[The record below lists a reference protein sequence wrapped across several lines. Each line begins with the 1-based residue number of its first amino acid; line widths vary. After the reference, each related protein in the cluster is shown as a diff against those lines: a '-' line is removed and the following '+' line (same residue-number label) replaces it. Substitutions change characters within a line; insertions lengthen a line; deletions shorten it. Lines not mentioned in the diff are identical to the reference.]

1 MPDKLFSSVAHW
13 IRLPLNLIVSLA
25 AVMQMISILP
35 VFDSQPKIET

>member
-13 IRLPLNLIVSLA
+13 IRLPLNIIVSLA